1 MKRIS
6 ILFSLLMF
14 LLGCH
19 AFGQH
24 SCCTMSASKD
34 DAFLLDKDFIASHLS
49 PMPISFIPTKG
60 KMITFKTPDGTDANA
75 FRVDADKVSTN
86 YLFLFHEWWGLNDY
100 IKQEAEKISTSL
112 GITVIALDLYD
123 GKVTTV
129 PDEASK
135 LFAGLKEDRARAIIS
150 GAIDY
155 VGKESQIQTMGWC
168 MGGKWSLQAA
178 LMAGPNA
185 KGCVMY
191 YGMPETDPTRLQ
203 KLMCPVVGIFAS
215 KDKWI
220 NAEVVGQFKKDMAAA
235 KKQLF
240 LYTYDANHAFA
251 NPSNPD
257 FDKKSTE
264 DAMTK
269 SLTFLKQNIK

>member
-6 ILFSLLMF
+6 ILFTLLMF

-34 DAFLLDKDFIASHLS
+34 NAFLLDKDFIASHLS
-49 PMPISFIPTKG
+49 PLPISFIPTKG
-60 KMITFKTPDGTDANA
+60 KMMTFKTPDGTDANA

-155 VGKESQIQTMGWC
+155 VGKENHNTLHILLHSGRPLMLLADSTYHPYTIPSFEFGFPYRHSQ
-168 MGGKWSLQAA
+168 
-178 LMAGPNA
+178 
-185 KGCVMY
+185 
-191 YGMPETDPTRLQ
+191 
-203 KLMCPVVGIFAS
+203 
-215 KDKWI
+215 
-220 NAEVVGQFKKDMAAA
+220 
-235 KKQLF
+235 
-240 LYTYDANHAFA
+240 
-251 NPSNPD
+251 
-257 FDKKSTE
+257 
-264 DAMTK
+264 
-269 SLTFLKQNIK
+269 